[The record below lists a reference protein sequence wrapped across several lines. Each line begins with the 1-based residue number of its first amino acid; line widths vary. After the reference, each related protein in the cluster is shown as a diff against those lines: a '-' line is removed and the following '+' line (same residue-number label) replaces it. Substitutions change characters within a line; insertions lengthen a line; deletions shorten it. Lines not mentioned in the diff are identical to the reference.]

1 LKIQKIVY
9 LTKYALKINH
19 HSHKKLN
26 LYNYLHCYRF
36 VNAIPFVDDKGYRR
50 CAQAKSVAILAVK
63 IVAQFK
69 AHPFHPD
76 PCLHKDSD
84 LYTTFT

>member
-1 LKIQKIVY
+1 MMNINEKSLKIQKIVY

-36 VNAIPFVDDKGYRR
+36 VNAIPFVDDRGSFLCEKGGENVPF
-50 CAQAKSVAILAVK
+50 KILPIRPEIRQV
-63 IVAQFK
+63 
-69 AHPFHPD
+69 
-76 PCLHKDSD
+76 
-84 LYTTFT
+84 